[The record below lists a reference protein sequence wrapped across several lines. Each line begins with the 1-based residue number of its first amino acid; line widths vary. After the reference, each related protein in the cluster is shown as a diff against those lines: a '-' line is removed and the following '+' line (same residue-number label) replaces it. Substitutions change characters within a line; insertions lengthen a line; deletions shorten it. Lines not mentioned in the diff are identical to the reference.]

1 MPESRPTGLRIRLVF
16 EDGSMLGPGKADLLD
31 AIRETGSITAA
42 GSRMGMSYKRAWLLV
57 DTMNAIFGEPLVQST
72 RGGAD
77 HGGAALTEAGERVLT
92 LYRGLVAKAAA
103 AAGGEVASL
112 RRMRPDIAGR
122 K

>member
-1 MPESRPTGLRIRLVF
+1 
-16 EDGSMLGPGKADLLD
+16 MLGPGKADLLD

-42 GSRMGMSYKRAWLLV
+42 GRRMGMSYKRAWLLV

-103 AAGGEVASL
+103 AAGGEVATL